1 MGVAA
6 LSYLCKRF
14 SLSDEQVM
22 LRVQKRNDTQAFG
35 LLVRRWEGWT
45 RRFCGRLAGDAHKGE
60 DLAQEV
66 FMQVFAHRGD
76 YRHEGPFAA
85 FLQRIAFNICCDE
98 HRRRKRLRESSLSEA
113 GQEGSASGVLASPAA
128 APDDIAVGEERA
140 EAVRRA
146 VFELPEQYRQ
156 VVILRHYQGLRFRE
170 IAELLDL
177 PQGTVRSRMAEALNR
192 LGGRLRAMMES

>member
-1 MGVAA
+1 
-6 LSYLCKRF
+6 
-14 SLSDEQVM
+14 LSDEQAM
-22 LRVQKRNDTQAFG
+22 LRVQKRNDTEAFG

-45 RRFCGRLAGDAHKGE
+45 RRFCGRLSGDVHRGE

-76 YRHEGPFAA
+76 YRHEGRFGA

-98 HRRRKRLRESSLSEA
+98 HRRRRRLRESSLSQA
-113 GQEGSASGVLASPAA
+113 GQEGSPCGVFASSAASPDNIAA
-128 APDDIAVGEERA
+128 GEERA

-177 PQGTVRSRMAEALNR
+177 PEGTVRSRMAEALNR
-192 LGGRLRAMMES
+192 LGGLLRAMMDS